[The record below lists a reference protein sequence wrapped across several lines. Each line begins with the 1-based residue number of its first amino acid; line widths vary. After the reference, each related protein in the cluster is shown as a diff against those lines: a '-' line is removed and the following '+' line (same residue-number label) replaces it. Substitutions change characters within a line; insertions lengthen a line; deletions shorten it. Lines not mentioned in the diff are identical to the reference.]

1 MYRFSIRGR
10 DGLLL
15 SIFGLLLLGL
25 AVYAY
30 FPGLNGGFLFDDY
43 INLPALGAQG
53 PIDNWPTFWRYITSG
68 TADPTGR
75 PLTLL
80 TFLLDAQD
88 WPAPA
93 FAFKRTALALHLLNG
108 LLLYLLLVRID
119 TLLRDKPAW
128 VHRLTAMCSAGLWLL
143 HPLLVST
150 TLYVIQREAM
160 LPATCVLAG
169 LLTWLHGRSKLSRG
183 EIVQGTIWSAAG
195 LAVFTV
201 LGTLA
206 KANGALLPA
215 FALLLDVV
223 IRRRQPISSAPAHAA
238 HRWTMLLLAKIPT
251 AVLCIYLAWVGVH
264 GIAQNAYLSRPWTYG
279 QRLLTEP
286 RVLLDYLGLLWIPRA
301 ISSGLFNDHYEVST
315 SLLHPATTGLAL
327 AMLCL
332 LGVTAWKTRRRYP
345 AITLAIG
352 FFFVGQLIESTTLPL
367 ELYFEHRNYLPAMLM
382 FYPLGWWL
390 CSRDTQAALKTLLM
404 FALPVGLAML
414 THARA
419 SLWGNDLQQALIW
432 AQINPNSPRA
442 QANAAQAEMHA
453 GQPEHA
459 VERLQRALKDKPD
472 ELQLAFNL
480 IGARCMSGYVPI
492 SDLETARL
500 SMAHAANT
508 GALFSSWL
516 DRMLPVA
523 TSAACTNLTT
533 DRLIRI
539 IDAGFENPRLS
550 TPASRQD
557 LLFLKA
563 KIFMADHRI
572 SDADEAFRQAIDLQP
587 LPGIALEAA
596 AAMGS
601 AGQPEKGLQ
610 ILAHYQSVKARSPR
624 PGLGMPQVHQWVLDK
639 QNYWPNEIARL
650 QQTLQADASTDRTRR
665 SHQPA
670 ELQDP

>member
-10 DGLLL
+10 DQLLL
-15 SIFGLLLLGL
+15 SIFALLLLGL
-25 AVYAY
+25 AIYAY
-30 FPGLNGGFLFDDY
+30 FPGLSGGFLFDDY

-53 PIDNWPTFWRYITSG
+53 PIDNWPAFWRYITSG

-80 TFLLDAQD
+80 TFLLDSRD

-93 FAFKRTALALHLLNG
+93 YAFKRTALTLHLLNG
-108 LLLYLLLVRID
+108 VLLYLLLVRID

-128 VHRLTAMCSAGLWLL
+128 VHRLTAICSAGLWLL

-150 TLYVIQREAM
+150 TLYIIQREAM

-169 LLTWLHGRSKLSRG
+169 LLTWLHGRSKLSHG
-183 EIVQGTIWSAAG
+183 EIVQGTIWSATG
-195 LAVFTV
+195 LALFTI

-215 FALLLDVV
+215 FALLLEIVL
-223 IRRRQPISSAPAHAA
+223 RRRQPIPSAQAQRA

-251 AVLCIYLAWVGVH
+251 TALCIYLAWVGLH
-264 GIAQNAYLSRPWTYG
+264 GIAQNAYLPRPWTYG

-286 RVLLDYLGLLWIPRA
+286 RVLFDYLGLLWIPRA

-327 AMLCL
+327 ALLCL
-332 LGVTAWKTRRRYP
+332 LGVAAWKTRRRYP

-390 CSRDTQAALKTLLM
+390 CSRDTQPALKTALM
-404 FALPVGLAML
+404 LALPVGLAML

-432 AQINPNSPRA
+432 AQINPDSPRA

-453 GQPEHA
+453 GQPERA
-459 VERLQRALKDKPD
+459 IERLQRALKDRPD
-472 ELQLAFNL
+472 ELQLTFNL
-480 IGARCMSGYVPI
+480 IGARCMVGYVPM
-492 SDLETARL
+492 SDLEAARL
-500 SMAHAANT
+500 SMAHAVNT

-523 TSAACTNLTT
+523 TSAACMNLTT
-533 DRLIRI
+533 DHLIRI

-550 TPASRQD
+550 APASRQD
-557 LLFLKA
+557 LFFLKG
-563 KIFMADHRI
+563 KILMADHRI
-572 SDADEAFRQAIDLQP
+572 SAANEAFRQAIDLQP
-587 LPGIALEAA
+587 LPGMALEAA
-596 AAMGS
+596 AAMGA
-601 AGQPEKGLQ
+601 AGQPDEGLQ
-610 ILAHYQSVKARSPR
+610 ILAYYQSVKTEAPK
-624 PGLGMPQVHQWVLDK
+624 PGFGMPLVHQWVLCR
-639 QNYWPNEIARL
+639 QNYWPKEIARL
-650 QQTLQADASTDRTRR
+650 RQTLLADASAQGTRR
-665 SHQPA
+665 GVQTS
-670 ELQDP
+670 ELKDP